1 MKVILTGATGMV
13 GQGVLRECLRDPA
26 VERVLLLGRS
36 PSGVTHDKVEEI
48 VQPDLYDLAPIAD
61 RLAGWDACFFCLGVS
76 SAGMSEADYR
86 RVTYDMTLALAGV
99 LVERSPA
106 CVFIYVSGAGTDS
119 SAKGRTMWARV
130 KGETENALLSMPFRG
145 AYMFR
150 PGFIEPKDGIRPR
163 SRVYNTMYTVL
174 RPLFPVLRRL
184 GPGLATTTEKVGRA
198 MIAAA
203 RDGYESRIVESR
215 DINAIAEAELGRVG
229 KVA

>member
-13 GQGVLRECLRDPA
+13 GQGVLRECLRDPG

-36 PSGVTHDKVEEI
+36 PSGVSHDKVEEI

-86 RVTYDMTLALAGV
+86 KVSYDMTLALATV
-99 LVERSPA
+99 LVERSPG
-106 CVFIYVSGAGTDS
+106 CVFVYVSGAGTDS
-119 SAKGRTMWARV
+119 TAKGRTMWARV
-130 KGETENALLSMPFRG
+130 KGETENALLSMPFKG

-150 PGFIEPKDGIRPR
+150 PGFIEPRAGERPR
-163 SRVYNTMYTVL
+163 SRVYSTMYTIM

-184 GPGLATTTEKVGRA
+184 GPGLATTTERLGRA
-198 MIAAA
+198 MLKVV
-203 RDGYESRIVESR
+203 RDGHETRIVESR
-215 DINAIAEAELGRVG
+215 DINVLG
-229 KVA
+229 A